1 MNHTYNSGILPP
13 IIWTPYFRRL
23 REMIKTTSFPLQS
36 PLDAIA
42 VRETSSCPSG
52 IKPEP
57 SDPKTE
63 TPQRWHPSLEWVIIC
78 VPFCA
83 TPLCADVSTALA

>member
-1 MNHTYNSGILPP
+1 MNYTYNSGILPP

-23 REMIKTTSFPLQS
+23 REMIKTTSFTSQS

-42 VRETSSCPSG
+42 VREISSCPSG

-57 SDPKTE
+57 VDPKAE
-63 TPQRWHPSLEWVIIC
+63 TPRRWHPRREWAIIC
-78 VPFCA
+78 EPFCV
-83 TPLCADVSTALA
+83 TPFVLM